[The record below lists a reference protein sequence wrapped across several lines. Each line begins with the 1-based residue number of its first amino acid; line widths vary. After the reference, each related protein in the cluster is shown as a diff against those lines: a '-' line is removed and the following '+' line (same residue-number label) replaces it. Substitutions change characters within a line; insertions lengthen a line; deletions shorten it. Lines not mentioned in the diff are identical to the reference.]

1 MTDNDDSLPPRDRPA
16 SSSGDGHER
25 PDEARP
31 HGVRAIGSAV
41 PTKGAHAAPTDPE
54 VPSAKRRGALRQQRS
69 LIGVAVVVVGLLSIT
84 LSLLYRAGRS
94 VGTSENVGSP
104 TAIDGPK
111 AGDDV
116 VPSPGGS
123 TERAPRVE
131 PAAIP
136 VSHPLP
142 DLPDHSADDRV
153 PATSAVA
160 PPSKNPPPAGDI
172 IRTPAF

>member
-1 MTDNDDSLPPRDRPA
+1 MTDNDDSHPPRDRPA
-16 SSSGDGHER
+16 SSSGDDHER

-31 HGVRAIGSAV
+31 HGVRAIGPASPA
-41 PTKGAHAAPTDPE
+41 KGAHAAPTDPE
-54 VPSAKRRGALRQQRS
+54 VPSAKRRGAVRQQRS
-69 LIGVAVVVVGLLSIT
+69 LIGVAMVVVGLLSIT
-84 LSLLYRAGRS
+84 LLLLYRAGRS
-94 VGTSENVGSP
+94 VGTSEGIGSP
-104 TAIDGPK
+104 AGIDGPK

-116 VPSPGGS
+116 ALSPRGS

-136 VSHPLP
+136 VSQPLP

-153 PATSAVA
+153 PAASAA
-160 PPSKNPPPAGDI
+160 PASKNPPPAGDI